1 MSGLAPRHGRSM
13 GPPLMVRHG
22 GNMVKDM
29 ASAWW
34 KHGERVVE
42 DVETRC
48 GGALQSRGAPGFGHA
63 SP

>member
-1 MSGLAPRHGRSM
+1 M